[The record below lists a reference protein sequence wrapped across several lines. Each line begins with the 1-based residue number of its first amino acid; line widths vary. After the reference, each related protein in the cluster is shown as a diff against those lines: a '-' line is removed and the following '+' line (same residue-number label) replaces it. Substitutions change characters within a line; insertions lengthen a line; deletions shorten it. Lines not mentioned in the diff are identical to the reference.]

1 MINSFSK
8 YYCMTGW
15 RIGWMVVPEGLVRP
29 IERLAQNLYISAPYL
44 SQVAALAAFEATEE
58 LDW

>member
-15 RIGWMVVPEGLVRP
+15 RIGWMVLPQELV
-29 IERLAQNLYISAPYL
+29 
-44 SQVAALAAFEATEE
+44 
-58 LDW
+58 